1 MVDPTEI
8 SLNKAIT
15 IEELWRLSDNEDAN
29 IRHAVAQKR
38 KAPPEL
44 LLKLSTDSCPM
55 VRKRVIWNRST
66 PKWILETMIND
77 PELADEV
84 KEKLNA

>member
-1 MVDPTEI
+1 MVDPIEI
-8 SLNKAIT
+8 ALNKAIT

-38 KAPPEL
+38 KSPPEL
-44 LLKLSTDSCPM
+44 LLKLSTDPCPM
-55 VRKRVIWNRST
+55 VRRRVVWNRST
-66 PKWILETMIND
+66 PKWILEKMIND

-84 KEKLNA
+84 KEKLND